1 MLLCYYVKL
10 YIYIQILY
18 FLKFINVMNVVNDLF
33 GIKSIGEAI
42 DKTVGAIIDSSF
54 GFRL

>member
-42 DKTVGAIIDSSF
+42 DKTIV
-54 GFRL
+54 R